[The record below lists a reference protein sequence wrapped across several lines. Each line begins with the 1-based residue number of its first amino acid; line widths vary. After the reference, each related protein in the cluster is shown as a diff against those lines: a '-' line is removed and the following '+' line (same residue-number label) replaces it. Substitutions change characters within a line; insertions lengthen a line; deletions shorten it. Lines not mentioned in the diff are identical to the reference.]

1 MRGRA
6 LLRVAAA
13 RLASVGAGAGAD
25 ASRASALTAL
35 ARLPF
40 GTSASSSP
48 RAFALSTARGPSAP
62 SLLPRSARASLA
74 RAPNARPH
82 SPRGLS
88 STPKRLVSA
97 SNARPA
103 SPPGAPGSAPA
114 TSTPPPAPLA
124 PDAMPRFPSLTSVPG
139 LLRGADYFGT
149 AVFAV
154 TGSLAAAKTGMD
166 VLGCTIVGTITA
178 VGGGTIRDVL
188 LGAGRRAFWM
198 EEIEYLWICV
208 ASAAGAFALAPHLE
222 RAVGFRVDHELVD
235 WADAIGVGA
244 FCVIGAMNGIRANV
258 PCAAIVACGMFTATF
273 GGVVRDVLIDRPV
286 RILHS
291 YTDVYATTA
300 LSGATAYVLA
310 RHAGAPTSG
319 RILAGVVTA
328 VAMRKFA
335 WTHDLR
341 LPTYAGPEEGAE
353 EEEGGSG
360 DGNARRLPRVP
371 GGARAARAKGD
382 EGGGIRPPIA
392 EVVDA
397 IANALGV
404 GVSPRGGEGAKKS
417 ER

>member
-1 MRGRA
+1 
-6 LLRVAAA
+6 
-13 RLASVGAGAGAD
+13 
-25 ASRASALTAL
+25 
-35 ARLPF
+35 
-40 GTSASSSP
+40 
-48 RAFALSTARGPSAP
+48 
-62 SLLPRSARASLA
+62 
-74 RAPNARPH
+74 
-82 SPRGLS
+82 
-88 STPKRLVSA
+88 
-97 SNARPA
+97 
-103 SPPGAPGSAPA
+103 
-114 TSTPPPAPLA
+114 
-124 PDAMPRFPSLTSVPG
+124 
-139 LLRGADYFGT
+139 
-149 AVFAV
+149 
-154 TGSLAAAKTGMD
+154 MD

-328 VAMRKFA
+328 VAMRKLA

-341 LPTYAGPEEGAE
+341 LPTYAGPEGGAE
-353 EEEGGSG
+353 EELS
-360 DGNARRLPRVP
+360 L
-371 GGARAARAKGD
+371 
-382 EGGGIRPPIA
+382 IHI
-392 EVVDA
+392 
-397 IANALGV
+397 
-404 GVSPRGGEGAKKS
+404 
-417 ER
+417 